1 MSNTIENLDRLYIL
15 KSMREA
21 NEKTLQES
29 IDKVYTQ
36 RIRDKVEA
44 LRTTFAENNSV
55 IDAEISELENS
66 IRQDVIDE
74 GATIKGSNLMAVY
87 NKGRITWD
95 TKGLDGF
102 MVAHP
107 EIEVFRSVGD
117 PSVTIRKR

>member
-1 MSNTIENLDRLYIL
+1 MSNTIENLDRLHIL